1 VKKIFILSV
10 LFFTFVSSNAH
21 NGEIHKYIVFRAYQM
36 LERRYIEAGGNPLD
50 LQEIKSKVVYADG
63 TQCNLNYD
71 SNHPIV
77 AGSYQEDKTD
87 PIYHYWKDLFVTCT
101 HFWDSDD
108 GDFAKSDF
116 GLIGSYDNAYM
127 KARNYL
133 FCYNRN
139 YTWNVQLI
147 WPPRKF
153 LYFLNSNLIDF
164 YNTGNCLRKEIR
176 LGIPLDTQPTV
187 YPVEK
192 RKGISYEILGRVA
205 HLLSD
210 MSVPAHAHVD
220 EHATSKDFYETDYI
234 GKEGKELFTSDSCL
248 VNDDGFMP
256 FLVNN
261 YNDATVLKNLFCI
274 MNQIT
279 QHFPSRDFDGNNDID
294 YGATYII
301 NQKLN
306 AWGNPFTHPDDPDL
320 DIVIAQKTFNFC
332 VGAVATLFY
341 WFGIRTGM
349 FNTEINNLYF
359 NTTIPNPTLMIHAAN
374 SITLSPG
381 FVFSGT
387 EMILTTEAKSTGR
400 FNVPQVPVDIPN
412 MTINL
417 DSIPTNIPVD
427 TLYVLPE

>member
-1 VKKIFILSV
+1 
-10 LFFTFVSSNAH
+10 
-21 NGEIHKYIVFRAYQM
+21 M
-36 LERRYIEAGGNPLD
+36 LERRYIEAGGNPQD
-50 LQEIKSKVVYADG
+50 LQEMKSKVVYSDG
-63 TQCNLNYD
+63 NQCNLNYD

-77 AGSYQEDKTD
+77 GGSYQEDKTD
-87 PIYHYWKDLFVTCT
+87 PIYNYFDYINVTST

-108 GDFAKSDF
+108 GEIAISDLGIF
-116 GLIGSYDNAYM
+116 GSHNNAYM

-133 FCYNRN
+133 FSYNKN
-139 YTWNVQLI
+139 YTWNVQIFWEL
-147 WPPRKF
+147 KKY
-153 LYFLNSNLIDF
+153 LYFLDSNLIDF
-164 YNTGNCLRKEIR
+164 YNTGNCLRKEI
-176 LGIPLDTQPTV
+176 LFGVPLETKSAV
-187 YPVEK
+187 YPEENRK
-192 RKGISYEILGRVA
+192 RISYEILGRVA

-234 GKEGKELFTSDSCL
+234 GKEGKKLFTSDSCL

-294 YGATYII
+294 YGETYII

-306 AWGNPFTHPDDPDL
+306 AWGNPLTHPDDPEL
-320 DIVIAQKTFNFC
+320 DKAIAKKTFNFC

-349 FNTEINNLYF
+349 FKTEINNLYF
-359 NTTIPNPTLMIHAAN
+359 NVTIPNPTLMIHADN

-381 FVFSGT
+381 FEFSGT

-400 FNVPQVPVDIPN
+400 FSVPQVPVDIPN